1 VLLTQLEKECLK
13 YFLELM
19 KTSDMVMITNELSP
33 CKMATTVKAICKTLL
48 NSSRAVS
55 AANFKLQLK
64 GLENQILNA
73 ITYLKQ
79 QRKIWRMNYQ
89 TILHA
94 VIVLLP
100 ILDGSF
106 VLVRLNYSGK
116 EKETNLIVR
125 LNQLT
130 IKLEIW
136 WKDSLLW
143 IRRLF
148 KLVN

>member
-1 VLLTQLEKECLK
+1 MLLTQLEKECLK

-79 QRKIWRMNYQ
+79 QRKN
-89 TILHA
+89 LEDE
-94 VIVLLP
+94 LP
-100 ILDGSF
+100 NNIARCDCITSNPRWKLCF
-106 VLVRLNYSGK
+106 GK
-116 EKETNLIVR
+116 T
-125 LNQLT
+125 
-130 IKLEIW
+130 
-136 WKDSLLW
+136 
-143 IRRLF
+143 
-148 KLVN
+148 